1 MEFKLM
7 LLKARLHTLEGRS
20 TECGA
25 IIKKLK
31 RQIRQLEA

>member
-1 MEFKLM
+1 MAIKLI
-7 LLKARLHTLEGRS
+7 LLKARLQTLEGRN